1 MASDDSPPPGAVLF
15 ACNLNRVRSPMAEA
29 LLKRLVGD
37 RIFVDSC
44 GTRTARLEADAPE
57 GEAIDP
63 FAAAVMAELGCD
75 LSGHAAKTFDDLQDS
90 SFDLIVS
97 LTPEAQHRAVEL
109 ARDRSVDIEYWP
121 TFDPTL
127 AEGSREQR
135 LEAYRQ
141 VRDELA
147 WRIEDR
153 FGRPSTFG
161 G

>member
-1 MASDDSPPPGAVLF
+1 MSQLPGAVLF
-15 ACNLNRVRSPMAEA
+15 ACNFNRVRSPMAEA
-29 LLKRLVGD
+29 LMRMTYGNRVY
-37 RIFVDSC
+37 VDSV
-44 GTRTARLEADAPE
+44 GLRQEQ
-57 GEAIDP
+57 GESEVDP
-63 FAAAVMAELGCD
+63 FALAVIDELGGD
-75 LSGHAAKTFDDLQDS
+75 LDGFHPKTFDELEDG
-90 SFDLIVS
+90 SFDLVIS

-109 ARDRSVDIEYWP
+109 ARNHATDIEYWP

-147 WRIEDR
+147 RRIRER
-153 FGRPSTFG
+153 FGKPSTFG